1 MAVKEKELE
10 ELKKIIDT
18 HYPDSDAWK
27 KIMKAY
33 NFALQAHSG
42 QKRVSGESYIVH
54 PLGVAMI
61 LAELELDPVTIV
73 AGILHD
79 VVEDTEVTIEGLERE
94 FGSEIGL
101 LVDGVTK
108 LSRLE
113 FKTKEEQQAE
123 TLRKMFLAMAQ
134 DIRVILIKLADRT
147 HNLRTLRHLHADKQK
162 EIARET
168 LDIYAPLAHRLGI
181 YKIKGEMEDLAFR
194 YLQQE
199 KYYDLVEKLAKKRKE
214 REDFINKA
222 IKVLQSNLER
232 VSIPSEIQGRPKHLF
247 SIYMKMKQQ
256 NKKLSEIYDLTAI
269 RIIVD
274 TVKDC
279 YGALGVVHTIWRP
292 IPGRFKDFIAMP
304 KPNMYQ
310 SLHTTVVGAEN
321 ELIEIQIRTW
331 DMHRTAEYGIAAH
344 WYYKEKHKGE
354 DQEFIKKLSWLRQL
368 LEWQQDSR
376 DALEF
381 VENIKLDLFTD
392 EVFVFTPRG
401 DVIDLPSGAIP
412 LDFAYRIHTD
422 IGNRCVG
429 CRVSG
434 RLVPLDYV
442 LKTGDIVEIITSKQG
457 APSRDWLKMVKTSTA
472 RSRIRAW
479 FKKERREENIEK
491 GKELLE
497 KGLRRQG
504 TNPSYLL
511 KDSLIEAVGNRFN
524 IHNADDLYAAVG
536 YGGVTTNQV
545 IGRLKEEY
553 AKKYGSEEKL
563 VLPEFGKKTGKVFR
577 GDKGVCIHGLDNIL
591 TRFARC
597 CNPVP
602 GDEIQGVVT
611 MGRGISVHRKDCIN
625 IRGDKIA
632 PERIVD
638 ASWLE
643 DPDTLYPVEIEISAS
658 DRPRLLSDIVS
669 AISEKKINITAVEG
683 RTDRN
688 FISTINLVMMVKD
701 HDHLQQIKNN
711 IRKVEDVISVRR
723 HTSI

>member
-1 MAVKEKELE
+1 M
-10 ELKKIIDT
+10 
-18 HYPDSDAWK
+18 
-27 KIMKAY
+27 
-33 NFALQAHSG
+33 
-42 QKRVSGESYIVH
+42 
-54 PLGVAMI
+54 
-61 LAELELDPVTIV
+61 
-73 AGILHD
+73 
-79 VVEDTEVTIEGLERE
+79 
-94 FGSEIGL
+94 
-101 LVDGVTK
+101 
-108 LSRLE
+108 
-113 FKTKEEQQAE
+113 
-123 TLRKMFLAMAQ
+123 
-134 DIRVILIKLADRT
+134 
-147 HNLRTLRHLHADKQK
+147 
-162 EIARET
+162 
-168 LDIYAPLAHRLGI
+168 
-181 YKIKGEMEDLAFR
+181 
-194 YLQQE
+194 
-199 KYYDLVEKLAKKRKE
+199 
-214 REDFINKA
+214 
-222 IKVLQSNLER
+222 
-232 VSIPSEIQGRPKHLF
+232 
-247 SIYMKMKQQ
+247 
-256 NKKLSEIYDLTAI
+256 
-269 RIIVD
+269 
-274 TVKDC
+274 
-279 YGALGVVHTIWRP
+279 
-292 IPGRFKDFIAMP
+292 
-304 KPNMYQ
+304 
-310 SLHTTVVGAEN
+310 
-321 ELIEIQIRTW
+321 
-331 DMHRTAEYGIAAH
+331 
-344 WYYKEKHKGE
+344 
-354 DQEFIKKLSWLRQL
+354 RQL

-457 APSRDWLKMVKTSTA
+457 SPSRDWLKMVKTSTA

-491 GKELLE
+491 GRELLE

-536 YGGVTTNQV
+536 YGGVSTNQV

-563 VLPEFGKKTGKVFR
+563 VLPEFGKKTGKALQ

-632 PERIVD
+632 PERLVD
-638 ASWLE
+638 ASWLD

-701 HDHLQQIKNN
+701 HDHLQQIINN
-711 IRKVEDVISVRR
+711 IKKVEDVISVRR
-723 HTSI
+723 HTST